1 MPFRALST
9 SKIARTVGCSLTTV
23 RLYEQWGLIPPARR
37 SPAGYRLFE
46 PFHLDQMKLAWG
58 LMHWPY
64 PGGKA
69 AVEEL
74 VRAAARGELDEA
86 NARAAAYLGR
96 IRAEIAHVHAAIDAL
111 ERLARG
117 ERPAALPAPLS
128 MRQVWTLLDLTRDE
142 LRSWERNNLLR
153 VARDPRSGYRLYGA
167 EQIARL
173 RVIRM
178 LRRAGFGLLSVLQ
191 ALNRLDAGQLE
202 AARAVFTAPEDSEDI
217 LHVADRWLE
226 MLCGR
231 EAAALRALEQ
241 LDEMRIRYSKFD
253 D

>member
-1 MPFRALST
+1 VL
-9 SKIARTVGCSLTTV
+9 
-23 RLYEQWGLIPPARR
+23 Q
-37 SPAGYRLFE
+37 
-46 PFHLDQMKLAWG
+46 
-58 LMHWPY
+58 
-64 PGGKA
+64 
-69 AVEEL
+69 
-74 VRAAARGELDEA
+74 ARGELDEA
-86 NARAAAYLGR
+86 RYLLTESYEGMQAVGDL
-96 IRAEIAHVHAAIDAL
+96 IRAAIDAL

-117 ERPAALPAPLS
+117 ERPAALPDPLS

-153 VARDPRSGYRLYGA
+153 VARDPGSGYRLYGA
-167 EQIARL
+167 EEIARL

-241 LDEMRIRYSKFD
+241 LNEMRIRYSRFD
-253 D
+253 G